1 MASFQKLKT
10 GWNAQVARRGVR
22 VSRVFDTKAKA
33 SAWAGEVEAAIL
45 NGTYRD
51 PKAPPT
57 AAQSTV
63 GDLFERFMRDVSPK
77 RHKPK
82 WETNRITWFIR
93 EFPKLAAVPLLEV
106 TPKHFADWR
115 DERLEFVEGS
125 TVTRDMGFFSV
136 IFTTARDEWQLI
148 AASPLTKVRRPK
160 SPEGRDRRITPD
172 EEEKIL
178 IALGYEPAETPQT
191 ISARVAAVWLF
202 AIETGAR
209 AGEIVG
215 LTWDR
220 VFLSQKK
227 VHFDKTKM
235 GRARDVPLSPRAI
248 ELIRQVA
255 PLREKTEKQDSVFK
269 VTSSQVDSLY
279 RKARDRCEI
288 ENLHF
293 HDTRHEACTRLA
305 KRLPLLDLAR
315 MLGIKDLKI
324 LMVYYNESATDMA
337 EKLATAA

>member
-1 MASFQKLKT
+1 MASFQKMKT
-10 GWNAQVARRGVR
+10 GWRAQIDRRGVR
-22 VSRVFDTKAKA
+22 ASQVFDTKAKA
-33 SAWAGEVEAAIL
+33 VAWAGEVEAAIL

-51 PKAPPT
+51 SKAPPS
-57 AAQSTV
+57 AGQLTV
-63 GDLFERFMRDVSPK
+63 GGLFERFMRNVSPK

-82 WETNRITWFIR
+82 WEMNRITWFIR
-93 EFPKLAAVPLLEV
+93 EFPTLAAVPLLDV

-136 IFTTARDEWQLI
+136 IFTTARDEWGLI
-148 AASPLTKVRRPK
+148 QASPLTKVRRPK
-160 SPEGRDRRITPD
+160 SPEGRDRRISAE
-172 EEEKIL
+172 EEEKLL
-178 IALGYEPAETPQT
+178 IALGYERDETPTT

-227 VHFDKTKM
+227 VHFNKTKM
-235 GRARDVPLSPRAI
+235 GRARDVALSPRAI
-248 ELIRQVA
+248 ELIQQVA
-255 PLREKTEKQDSVFK
+255 SLRDKAEKQDSVFK

-305 KRLPLLDLAR
+305 KHLPMLDLAR

-324 LMVYYNESATDMA
+324 LMVYYNETATAMA
-337 EKLATAA
+337 ERLATAA